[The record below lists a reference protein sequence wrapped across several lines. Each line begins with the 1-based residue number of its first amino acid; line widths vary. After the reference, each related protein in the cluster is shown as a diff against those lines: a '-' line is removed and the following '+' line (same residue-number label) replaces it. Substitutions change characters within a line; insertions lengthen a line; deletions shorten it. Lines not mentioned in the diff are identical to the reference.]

1 VLGLGHGTDEGKEQ
15 VELLLHGV
23 ALFDGYRIILSVHQ
37 GDFEV
42 HGNETTHSVFAALR
56 ERAGANLSIVGQDK
70 RDQERDDRDRERS
83 DEAHWR
89 VAEEGAED
97 KDDGPKKKT
106 EKSQEDTR
114 TADR

>member
-1 VLGLGHGTDEGKEQ
+1 
-15 VELLLHGV
+15 V
-23 ALFDGYRIILSVHQ
+23 ALFDGYRIILSVHE

-42 HGNETTHSVFAALR
+42 HGNEIIHSVSLPSR
-56 ERAGANLSIVGQDK
+56 ERAGANLSIVSEDE

-97 KDDGPKKKT
+97 KEDGPKQKT

-114 TADR
+114 TTNR

>member
-1 VLGLGHGTDEGKEQ
+1 MRFTPSSSRLLRS
-15 VELLLHGV
+15 VELL
-23 ALFDGYRIILSVHQ
+23 DP
-37 GDFEV
+37 
-42 HGNETTHSVFAALR
+42 
-56 ERAGANLSIVGQDK
+56 RARFPSGTQSPSWNASAQACSGANLRTVSEDE

-97 KDDGPKKKT
+97 KDDGPKQKT